1 MIFFEQ
7 NRTKAHQDG
16 FTLIEIMVVMVILGL
31 LVAVV
36 APNILGRGEQARV
49 TVAETQIREVSNA
62 LDLYKLDN
70 FSYPGTEQGLE
81 ALVSKPGG
89 FPEPK
94 NWNKDGYMKT
104 VPVDPWG
111 NPYQY
116 ISPGVN
122 GPFDLYSLGS
132 DGKEGG
138 EVDEGADIGNWDI
151 KE

>member
-1 MIFFEQ
+1 MKPLKQYSSATFQ
-7 NRTKAHQDG
+7 RG

-36 APNILGRGEQARV
+36 APNMLGKGDQARV
-49 TVAETQIREVSNA
+49 TVAQTQIRELSNA
-62 LDLYKLDN
+62 LDFYKLDN

-81 ALVSKPGG
+81 ALVSKPSG

-104 VPVDPWG
+104 VPADPWG

-122 GPFDLYSLGS
+122 GPFDLYSLGA

-138 EVDEGADIGNWDI
+138 DEDGADIGNWDI
-151 KE
+151 KD

>member
-1 MIFFEQ
+1 MKPFKHY
-7 NRTKAHQDG
+7 RSKAQQSG

-49 TVAETQIREVSNA
+49 TVAGTQIREVSNA

-111 NPYQY
+111 TPYQY

-138 EVDEGADIGNWDI
+138 DEDGADIGNWDI